1 MKGIRR
7 MVLLLLVALLASGA
21 ASAQER
27 LAVTLFGDAF
37 MADESGQVLIPRG
50 QYGAIYALTGGSYAF
65 ASKDGMRYALG
76 REDGPVTEYEYDF
89 LVVQCGEIYC
99 MKGEKVGILT
109 PEGETAMPCEYTYIT
124 PNGQGGYLALRT
136 DPYDENPDG
145 VYRVDAAGEETPTGV
160 KVTHIYAYMQEG
172 LLPAMSPDNGLYGY
186 LDGDGVWA
194 IAPQYEYAGSFVDGC
209 AAASASTG
217 AGLISP
223 EGSWL
228 VTPQYD
234 YVDNPDRPGKYRAA
248 SAGGWLYLIDNNTW
262 QIARRLEG
270 GYASSGNG
278 YLTVTC
284 GGETALIGPDG
295 EELFRLSD
303 DHLIS
308 PWDIQGSCAVISQ
321 GEWGSE
327 SYYLCD
333 LAGNKISD
341 AYQWINSLGNGLYAA
356 AEFQV
361 ETREYQD
368 GALVLNE
375 EVPGTMR
382 TGCLNQEGKL
392 IVPME
397 YETLYALSDTRLWME
412 KGDTGYLC
420 DAEGN
425 VIAEYDIS
433 DPEIPQ

>member
-1 MKGIRR
+1 
-7 MVLLLLVALLASGA
+7 
-21 ASAQER
+21 
-27 LAVTLFGDAF
+27 
-37 MADESGQVLIPRG
+37 
-50 QYGAIYALTGGSYAF
+50 
-65 ASKDGMRYALG
+65 
-76 REDGPVTEYEYDF
+76 
-89 LVVQCGEIYC
+89 
-99 MKGEKVGILT
+99 
-109 PEGETAMPCEYTYIT
+109 
-124 PNGQGGYLALRT
+124 
-136 DPYDENPDG
+136 
-145 VYRVDAAGEETPTGV
+145 
-160 KVTHIYAYMQEG
+160 MQK
-172 LLPAMSPDNGLYGY
+172 
-186 LDGDGVWA
+186 
-194 IAPQYEYAGSFVDGC
+194 I
-209 AAASASTG
+209 
-217 AGLISP
+217 
-223 EGSWL
+223 
-228 VTPQYD
+228 
-234 YVDNPDRPGKYRAA
+234 
-248 SAGGWLYLIDNNTW
+248 
-262 QIARRLEG
+262 
-270 GYASSGNG
+270 
-278 YLTVTC
+278 
-284 GGETALIGPDG
+284 
-295 EELFRLSD
+295 FRLSN
-303 DHLIS
+303 DHIIS

-425 VIAEYDIS
+425 VIGEYDIS
-433 DPEIPQ
+433 DPEILQ